1 MSRRRFRALAR
12 RPAYREQLLR
22 ILVVCEGQVSEPRYL
37 IEMKRV
43 HKNRLIS
50 VKVVGEGGAPINA
63 VDQAIRLKQQAT
75 EKARRSGDSY
85 DLYDE
90 IWCVLDVDDH
100 ESLQR
105 AKERARANGILL
117 AISNPCFE
125 LWLLLHFV
133 DQRAPISTRE
143 VQRACCRYLA
153 DYEKQ
158 VPVSRIEG
166 LYATALGRARNLS
179 AARLHQD
186 DPNGNPSTEILPLN
200 RKNPAKRVPRL
211 MG

>member
-1 MSRRRFRALAR
+1 MSRRGARPLAR
-12 RPAYREQLLR
+12 RSAYREQLLR
-22 ILVVCEGQVSEPRYL
+22 ILVVCEGRVSEPQYL
-37 IEMKRV
+37 IEMKRA

-50 VKVVGEGGAPINA
+50 VKVVGDGGAPINA
-63 VDQAIRLKQQAT
+63 VDQAIRLKEEAA

-105 AKERARANGILL
+105 AKERARANDIQL

-143 VQRACCRYLA
+143 AQRACCRHIA

-158 VPVSRIEG
+158 VPVARIEG

-179 AARLHQD
+179 AARLQQD
-186 DPNGNPSTEILPLN
+186 EPNGNPSTEIYVLTEKI
-200 RKNPAKRVPRL
+200 RRR
-211 MG
+211 GYRD